1 MPSVEMKA
9 KVDISVEGVEE
20 AIVQMMLDNTF
31 KPYKVVIDAPHAT
44 YVEFGTGPAQ
54 KKDGVPHIPR
64 DITYKGVTKTYER
77 TEVFW
82 KMYDW
87 VTAKLGPMLKDPL
100 AYTSKLY
107 VDTMENGMPPR
118 PYVRP
123 VLHELEREFNKVLAE
138 KGSVEGVAEELA
150 ERIRDNLDSPRFVN
164 SAETYEGSL
173 RDSIHVEPVSDGE
186 IVNGGGISEDVW
198 ASDTCDYQG
207 QERERSW
214 RVK

>member
-1 MPSVEMKA
+1 MPSVEMNA
-9 KVDISVEGVEE
+9 KVDISEEGVEE
-20 AIVQMMLDNTF
+20 AIVQMMRDNTL

-54 KKDGVPHIPR
+54 KKSGVPHIPR
-64 DITYKGVTKTYER
+64 DITHKGVTKTYER

-87 VTAKLGPMLKDPL
+87 VTAKLGPMLKDPM

-107 VDTMENGMPPR
+107 ADTMENGMPPR
-118 PYVRP
+118 PYARP

-138 KGSVEGVAEELA
+138 KGSIEGVAEELA

-186 IVNGGGISEDVW
+186 IADGGGISEDVW